1 MIGMV
6 GSSLRV
12 INIKQRLYVLTFV
25 ITSLLLLPFIALL
38 YAYQSDLMEAKQV
51 KTRHLVEA
59 AVSLQQHY
67 YQQEQ
72 AGRLSREE
80 AQTQAKAAI
89 SQLRYEKEDYFWI
102 NDDQPNMIMH
112 PMKPQLNG
120 KSLSAV
126 KDPTGKALF
135 VEMVSVAK
143 TSGAGF
149 VHYMWPKPGS
159 DVDVE
164 KVSYVQMFQP
174 WGWIT
179 GSGVYI
185 DDVEALVWQRIRASL
200 LQLSLTGAVMLLLA
214 GWIGNSITQPCRAT
228 QRALED
234 IAQGDGDLT
243 KQLPADG
250 QDELAQIARAFNQF
264 TSKIRLIVQ
273 GIAPVTRDVTGSASE
288 LTQVARNALEK
299 ATAQQHSVDSVA
311 SAMKQLHDSN
321 MQVADSAQEAASAA
335 QTASE
340 KGKEGSAII
349 EKASGYMHAL
359 SHTVTQTELNVQE
372 LAKET
377 QKVGSV
383 LEVIRGVAEQTN
395 LLALNA
401 AIEAARAGEQGRGFA
416 VVADEVRTLAT
427 RTSSSTDEIQHIIA
441 QLQQRANDVCL
452 SMAQTQRQS
461 TETQQQASLAQQALS
476 DIDAQIAV
484 ILQLNQHIA
493 RASGEQT
500 SATELINHNLLQI
513 VDHSEQTA
521 AQANQVAAASEQL
534 MASGNQL
541 QVNFAAFKV

>member
-1 MIGMV
+1 MV

-143 TSGAGF
+143 TSGTGF

-200 LQLSLTGAVMLLLA
+200 LHLSLTGAVMLLLA

-321 MQVADSAQEAASAA
+321 MQVADSAQEAAGAA

-452 SMAQTQRQS
+452 SMEQTQRQS

>member
-1 MIGMV
+1 MV
-6 GSSLRV
+6 GSSLRI

-72 AGRLSREE
+72 AGHLSREE

-143 TSGAGF
+143 TSGAGL

-214 GWIGNSITQPCRAT
+214 
-228 QRALED
+228 
-234 IAQGDGDLT
+234 DG
-243 KQLPADG
+243 
-250 QDELAQIARAFNQF
+250 
-264 TSKIRLIVQ
+264 
-273 GIAPVTRDVTGSASE
+273 
-288 LTQVARNALEK
+288 
-299 ATAQQHSVDSVA
+299 
-311 SAMKQLHDSN
+311 
-321 MQVADSAQEAASAA
+321 
-335 QTASE
+335 
-340 KGKEGSAII
+340 
-349 EKASGYMHAL
+349 
-359 SHTVTQTELNVQE
+359 
-372 LAKET
+372 
-377 QKVGSV
+377 
-383 LEVIRGVAEQTN
+383 
-395 LLALNA
+395 
-401 AIEAARAGEQGRGFA
+401 
-416 VVADEVRTLAT
+416 
-427 RTSSSTDEIQHIIA
+427 
-441 QLQQRANDVCL
+441 
-452 SMAQTQRQS
+452 
-461 TETQQQASLAQQALS
+461 
-476 DIDAQIAV
+476 
-484 ILQLNQHIA
+484 
-493 RASGEQT
+493 
-500 SATELINHNLLQI
+500 
-513 VDHSEQTA
+513 
-521 AQANQVAAASEQL
+521 
-534 MASGNQL
+534 
-541 QVNFAAFKV
+541 

>member
-1 MIGMV
+1 MV
-6 GSSLRV
+6 GSSLRI

-102 NDDQPNMIMH
+102 NDEQPNMIMH

-126 KDPTGKALF
+126 KDPTGKTLF

-143 TSGAGF
+143 ASGAGF
-149 VHYMWPKPGS
+149 VYYMWPKPGS

-185 DDVEALVWQRIRASL
+185 DDVEALVWQRVRASL

-214 GWIGNSITQPCRAT
+214 GWIANSITQPCRAT

-452 SMAQTQRQS
+452 SMEQTQRQS

>member
-1 MIGMV
+1 M
-6 GSSLRV
+6 
-12 INIKQRLYVLTFV
+12 
-25 ITSLLLLPFIALL
+25 
-38 YAYQSDLMEAKQV
+38 
-51 KTRHLVEA
+51 
-59 AVSLQQHY
+59 
-67 YQQEQ
+67 
-72 AGRLSREE
+72 
-80 AQTQAKAAI
+80 
-89 SQLRYEKEDYFWI
+89 
-102 NDDQPNMIMH
+102 
-112 PMKPQLNG
+112 
-120 KSLSAV
+120 
-126 KDPTGKALF
+126 
-135 VEMVSVAK
+135 
-143 TSGAGF
+143 
-149 VHYMWPKPGS
+149 
-159 DVDVE
+159 
-164 KVSYVQMFQP
+164 
-174 WGWIT
+174 
-179 GSGVYI
+179 
-185 DDVEALVWQRIRASL
+185 
-200 LQLSLTGAVMLLLA
+200 
-214 GWIGNSITQPCRAT
+214 
-228 QRALED
+228 
-234 IAQGDGDLT
+234 
-243 KQLPADG
+243 
-250 QDELAQIARAFNQF
+250 
-264 TSKIRLIVQ
+264 Q

-311 SAMKQLHDSN
+311 SAMRQLHDSN
-321 MQVADSAQEAASAA
+321 MQVADSAQEAANAA
-335 QTASE
+335 QNASK

-359 SHTVTQTELNVQE
+359 SHTVTQTELSVQE

-377 QKVGSV
+377 QKVGTV

-452 SMAQTQRQS
+452 SMEQTQRQS
-461 TETQQQASLAQQALS
+461 TETQQQASLAQQSLS
-476 DIDAQIAV
+476 DIDAQIAI

-534 MASGNQL
+534 MASGKQL

>member
-1 MIGMV
+1 MV
-6 GSSLRV
+6 GSSLRI

-102 NDDQPNMIMH
+102 NDEQPNMIMH

-126 KDPTGKALF
+126 KDPTGKTLF

-143 TSGAGF
+143 ASGAGF
-149 VHYMWPKPGS
+149 VYYMWPKPGS

-185 DDVEALVWQRIRASL
+185 DDVEALVWQRVRASL

-214 GWIGNSITQPCRAT
+214 GWIANSITQPCRAT

-452 SMAQTQRQS
+452 SMEQTQRQS

-500 SATELINHNLLQI
+500 SATELINHNLLHI

-534 MASGNQL
+534 MASGHQL